1 MPGHDMRKP
10 YFSAQINVGNLIQM
24 GFFLVMFTVL
34 IVAMREQV
42 GTARESIRD
51 EVNRGVERD
60 VKIRALEI
68 RAERADERYNSIMS
82 ILHRIDVS
90 VERISRPSTD

>member
-1 MPGHDMRKP
+1 MPDNAMRKP

-24 GFFLVMFTVL
+24 GFFVVMFTVL

-42 GTARESIRD
+42 GTARENINA
-51 EVNRGVERD
+51 EVSRGIERD

-68 RAERADERYNSIMS
+68 RAERADERYNSIMAL
-82 ILHRIDVS
+82 LHRIDS
-90 VERISRPSTD
+90 AVEKISK